1 MTTPEQELLD
11 ESAQRILHSLATNNA
26 EEHSTD
32 RQLSVAGSIHDNTAS
47 ENTASD
53 SDGLQGGQ
61 NWTSYPT
68 KSPSLTPTLSPSSS
82 PTFQPT
88 LRGIPKT
95 VRGMMWYDANGNG
108 VRDSNVVRGEFADVE
123 YKFGVGGVNMML
135 RECDWDTKMPVPGSF
150 AGATT
155 KSAGYG
161 ARGEPMIV
169 NHDLGGGIYQFTNVQ
184 LEKAYYVEATAPSGF
199 NLTSGICNDDL
210 VNQGLLDESWAC
222 DNAAAYTTGSSGV
235 GSVNT
240 GRSRE
245 CIYVD
250 RTGNVTGVINLGVM
264 QIGDSTPLSTN
275 VALLLNFD
283 NGASAGRRHLEE
295 LISRATKVSTPD
307 EEAESGYHRYL
318 LSEFDRKTIG
328 TVTAEVV
335 AGNLDTRLE
344 ANGVELDAVIADDVM
359 LGVKEDG
366 TNNELAVAMQVHG
379 HYEPPPVLDFDYIVQ
394 DSINRDTDNIRRSLR
409 EYNDNCR
416 DQTGKVVNQGF
427 SVEDFA
433 EIHSVNGALKNR
445 VKGKNSPRPMGGV
458 FRQSC
463 SENNI
468 LPSYFETSLKEL
480 KARKV
485 SEVKAELYGDVYVA
499 SENRGLASWAIGPVA
514 GFAGMIALLMG
525 VFVFRRAL
533 GPRYADK
540 YQEANKTEKV
550 DIDSTAKFV
559 LDQIAK
565 DKEAK
570 RKSRGGGGDDDD
582 SVDSAFYSDADEGEF
597 DETDKERKMRRKK
610 KEYEQAAAASSGGGG
625 GRRKQGNRRSK
636 LTASMKELNRSLTKK
651 TRTSEKLSARH
662 GSEDTDEKTSS
673 EEGGSRE
680 RQRRSSTTGNN
691 RKSKTE
697 GGSERR
703 KSSEKGERRR
713 SSAASSSSRRGRSS
727 RSGGDN
733 ANASS
738 IV

>member
-1 MTTPEQELLD
+1 MLALICIWLGEGAKDGHDELLLCV
-11 ESAQRILHSLATNNA
+11 S
-26 EEHSTD
+26 
-32 RQLSVAGSIHDNTAS
+32 
-47 ENTASD
+47 
-53 SDGLQGGQ
+53 
-61 NWTSYPT
+61 
-68 KSPSLTPTLSPSSS
+68 SPSLPLSYNARLIPSLLHHILTHSL
-82 PTFQPT
+82 TQ
-88 LRGIPKT
+88 
-95 VRGMMWYDANGNG
+95 
-108 VRDSNVVRGEFADVE
+108 SNF
-123 YKFGVGGVNMML
+123 
-135 RECDWDTKMPVPGSF
+135 SF
-150 AGATT
+150 HSLSTN
-155 KSAGYG
+155 S
-161 ARGEPMIV
+161 
-169 NHDLGGGIYQFTNVQ
+169 YQFTNVQ
-184 LEKAYYVEATAPSGF
+184 LERAYYVEATAPSGF

-210 VNQGLLDESWAC
+210 VSQGLLDEAWAC
-222 DNAAAYTTGSSGV
+222 NNAAAYITGSSGV

-264 QIGDSTPLSTN
+264 QIGDSTPLTTN

-283 NGASAGRRHLEE
+283 DGSSSTSAGRHQRRHLEE
-295 LISRATKVSTPD
+295 VISRATKISTPQ

-335 AGNLDTRLE
+335 AGNLDERLE
-344 ANGVELDAVIADDVM
+344 ANGVQLDAVIADDVM

-379 HYEPPPVLDFDYIVQ
+379 HYEPPPELDFDFIVQ

-463 SENNI
+463 SENNV

-485 SEVKAELYGDVYVA
+485 SEVKDELYGKRVYEA

-525 VFVFRRAL
+525 VFVFRRAI

-565 DKEAK
+565 DKEVK
-570 RKSRGGGGDDDD
+570 RKSRGGGDDDD

-597 DETDKERKMRRKK
+597 DETDKERRMRRKK
-610 KEYEQAAAASSGGGG
+610 KEYEQAGGG
-625 GRRKQGNRRSK
+625 GRSRKQGNRRSK
-636 LTASMKELNRSLTKK
+636 LTASMKELNRSLTRK

-680 RQRRSSTTGNN
+680 RQRRATTGS
-691 RKSKTE
+691 RRSRTE

-703 KSSEKGERRR
+703 KCSEKGERKR
-713 SSAASSSSRRGRSS
+713 SSATSSSSSRRGRSS

>member
-1 MTTPEQELLD
+1 MFVYCVGCLINWFIGWSVGCSFGCVDYLLGHHNMLSFACGGRGREMVLMNDLLLMMSTLPLSYNDAHLPHALTFTPH
-11 ESAQRILHSLATNNA
+11 SHSLTQ
-26 EEHSTD
+26 SF
-32 RQLSVAGSIHDNTAS
+32 
-47 ENTASD
+47 
-53 SDGLQGGQ
+53 
-61 NWTSYPT
+61 SYP
-68 KSPSLTPTLSPSSS
+68 SLSTSTNQS
-82 PTFQPT
+82 
-88 LRGIPKT
+88 
-95 VRGMMWYDANGNG
+95 
-108 VRDSNVVRGEFADVE
+108 
-123 YKFGVGGVNMML
+123 
-135 RECDWDTKMPVPGSF
+135 
-150 AGATT
+150 
-155 KSAGYG
+155 
-161 ARGEPMIV
+161 
-169 NHDLGGGIYQFTNVQ
+169 YQFTNVQ
-184 LEKAYYVEATAPSGF
+184 LERAYYVEATAPSGF
-199 NLTSGICNDDL
+199 NLTSGVCNDDL
-210 VNQGLLDESWAC
+210 VNQGLLDPSWAC

-283 NGASAGRRHLEE
+283 NGSTIATAGGRRRHLEE
-295 LISRATKVSTPD
+295 LISRATKVSTRD
-307 EEAESGYHRYL
+307 EEAESGYRRYL

-335 AGNLDTRLE
+335 AGNLDERLE
-344 ANGVELDAVIADDVM
+344 ANGVQLDAVIADDVM

-379 HYEPPPVLDFDYIVQ
+379 HYVPPPVLDFDFVVQ

-433 EIHSVNGALKNR
+433 EIHSMNGALKNR

-499 SENRGLASWAIGPVA
+499 SENRGGLASWAIGPVA

-550 DIDSTAKFV
+550 DIDPTAKFV
-559 LDQIAK
+559 LDQIAKDKEVK

-610 KEYEQAAAASSGGGG
+610 REYEQAAG

-636 LTASMKELNRSLTKK
+636 LTASMKELNRSLTRK
-651 TRTSEKLSARH
+651 TKTSEKLSARH
-662 GSEDTDEKTSS
+662 GSEDTDGKTSS

-680 RQRRSSTTGNN
+680 RQRHSSTAGK

-697 GGSERR
+697 GGSDRR

-713 SSAASSSSRRGRSS
+713 SSAPSSSSRRGRSS

>member
-1 MTTPEQELLD
+1 MHASCPHLCTTF
-11 ESAQRILHSLATNNA
+11 SFTHTIYVFHF
-26 EEHSTD
+26 
-32 RQLSVAGSIHDNTAS
+32 I
-47 ENTASD
+47 
-53 SDGLQGGQ
+53 
-61 NWTSYPT
+61 
-68 KSPSLTPTLSPSSS
+68 PSS
-82 PTFQPT
+82 
-88 LRGIPKT
+88 
-95 VRGMMWYDANGNG
+95 
-108 VRDSNVVRGEFADVE
+108 
-123 YKFGVGGVNMML
+123 
-135 RECDWDTKMPVPGSF
+135 
-150 AGATT
+150 
-155 KSAGYG
+155 
-161 ARGEPMIV
+161 
-169 NHDLGGGIYQFTNVQ
+169 YQFTNVQ

-199 NLTSGICNDDL
+199 NLTSGICNDEL

-222 DNAAAYTTGSSGV
+222 NNAAASTTGFSGV

-264 QIGDSTPLSTN
+264 QIGESTPLTTN

-283 NGASAGRRHLEE
+283 NGSNGASTGRHQRHLEE

-335 AGNLDTRLE
+335 AGNLDERLE
-344 ANGVELDAVIADDVM
+344 ANGVQLDSVIADDVM

-379 HYEPPPVLDFDYIVQ
+379 HYEPPPLLDFDFIVQ

-416 DQTGKVVNQGF
+416 DQTGKVVNEGF

-433 EIHSVNGALKNR
+433 EIHSMNGALKNR

-550 DIDSTAKFV
+550 DIDSTAKYV
-559 LDQIAK
+559 LDQMAK

-570 RKSRGGGGDDDD
+570 RKSRGGGDDDD

-610 KEYEQAAAASSGGGG
+610 KEFEQAAAASAAGG

-636 LTASMKELNRSLTKK
+636 LTASMKELNRSLTRK
-651 TRTSEKLSARH
+651 TKTSEKLSARH
-662 GSEDTDEKTSS
+662 GSEDTGEKTSS

-680 RQRRSSTTGNN
+680 RQRRSSTTGN

-713 SSAASSSSRRGRSS
+713 SSAASSSSRRGRSN